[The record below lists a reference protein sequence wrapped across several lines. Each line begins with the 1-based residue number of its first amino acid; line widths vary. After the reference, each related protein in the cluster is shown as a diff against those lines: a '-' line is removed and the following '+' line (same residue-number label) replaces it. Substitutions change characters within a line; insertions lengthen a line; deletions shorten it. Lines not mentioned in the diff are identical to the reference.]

1 LRHHARSAA
10 VVAPVADEDK
20 ATAAAA
26 ALQANT
32 AWLQDCA
39 IRLLCMFALDRCAS
53 LPASLSRAALSW
65 CSMCSCR
72 LRGVCAEPS

>member
-1 LRHHARSAA
+1 MRHGATAALREVLRHHALAAA

-53 LPASLSRAALSW
+53 LSRATRT
-65 CSMCSCR
+65 M
-72 LRGVCAEPS
+72 